1 MFFIKYILI
10 FFVLMI
16 FSRIGNLYSKKYVNR
31 VSELEKIKNMLN
43 VFKAK
48 IKFTG
53 LTIQEIFSQIYED
66 NQDNIGEI
74 FKLANEYMNDTSS
87 KEAWEKA
94 LEDSKNSNNLDVEDI
109 NVLKNLGKMLGNTDI
124 EGQVSQIELTENLL
138 NEKIVEAQE
147 DKRKNTKLYKALG
160 IATGLGIAII
170 LL

>member
-94 LEDSKNSNNLDVEDI
+94 LEDSKKSNNLDVEDI
-109 NVLKNLGKMLGNTDI
+109 NALKNLGKMLGNTDI

-160 IATGLGIAII
+160 VATGLGIAII